1 MPGRGHLAVV
11 ALPPDEV
18 GGTTVCGQGARG
30 IHTAVSTRSV
40 LHPLF
45 TQLTTS
51 LDDGGRGLGE
61 IGDAAPLDWRDLLLT
76 LSVIHD
82 LHTAPL
88 RQLDGRERLQH
99 HPAVAALKWRLEEE
113 LLAELVRRDDAT
125 DWLLPDTAVGAMRA
139 LGVRGL
145 VPDVYDWLAQEAG
158 VEEIVDFL
166 SIEGGP
172 DGGFD
177 DLVAACQIGLDGTAK
192 LELAQN
198 YWDEMGNGSLARVH
212 TELHRKLSGAL
223 GLSCPPRHAQPVA
236 ALERS
241 VLTGLLT
248 TNRWLQPELLG
259 ALGLLELQ
267 AGPRCRKVVA
277 ALERIGAGEDAIDFY
292 AEHATV
298 DPRHGKDWVDKAVA
312 PFEGDARW
320 LEGIV
325 RGARWRS
332 MVNAGFFAATADIF
346 LQQQRR
352 AS

>member
-1 MPGRGHLAVV
+1 M
-11 ALPPDEV
+11 ALPAGV
-18 GGTTVCGQGARG
+18 ATVL
-30 IHTAVSTRSV
+30 VSSRTV

-45 TQLTTS
+45 TQLDRA
-51 LDDGGRGLGE
+51 LAGGGRDLDRLAGAE
-61 IGDAAPLDWRDLLLT
+61 PADWRDLLLS
-76 LSVIHD
+76 LSLIHD

-88 RQLDGRERLQH
+88 DQLDGRERLQH
-99 HPAVAALKWRLEEE
+99 HPAVAQLKWRLEGE
-113 LLAELVRRDDAT
+113 LVAELTRRDQVR
-125 DWLLPDTAVGAMRA
+125 DWDLPVGAAAAMRA
-139 LGVRGL
+139 IGVRGL
-145 VPDVYDWLAQEAG
+145 VPEIYDWLAHDADRDEV
-158 VEEIVDFL
+158 VEFL

-198 YWDEMGNGSLARVH
+198 YWDEMGNGTLARVH
-212 TELHRKLSGAL
+212 TELHRKLSRAL
-223 GLSCPPRHAQPVA
+223 GLSCPPRSAQPVE

-241 VLTGLLT
+241 VLTGLLA
-248 TNRWLQPELLG
+248 TNRWMQPELLG

-267 AGPRCRKVVA
+267 AGPRCRRVVT

-298 DPRHGKDWVDKAVA
+298 DPRHGKDWVDKAVVPLEA
-312 PFEGDARW
+312 DPRW
-320 LEGIV
+320 AAGIV

-332 MVNAGFFAATADIF
+332 LVNAGFFDAMADMF

>member
-1 MPGRGHLAVV
+1 V
-11 ALPPDEV
+11 PP
-18 GGTTVCGQGARG
+18 
-30 IHTAVSTRSV
+30 RSL

-45 TQLTTS
+45 TRLTTS
-51 LDDGGRGLGE
+51 LGDDGRGLSQLA
-61 IGDAAPLDWRDLLLT
+61 DAAPVDWRDLLLT
-76 LSVIHD
+76 LGVIHD

-88 RQLDGRERLQH
+88 GHLDGRERFQH
-99 HPAVAALKWRLEEE
+99 HPAVAALKWRLEEQLE
-113 LLAELVRRDDAT
+113 AELVRRDEAT
-125 DWLLPDTAVGAMRA
+125 PWRLPPGATAAMRAVGA
-139 LGVRGL
+139 RGL
-145 VPDVYDWLAQEAG
+145 VPEVYDWLARHADRD
-158 VEEIVDFL
+158 EIVAFL

-212 TELHRKLSGAL
+212 TELHRKLSRAL
-223 GLSCPPRHAQPVA
+223 SLACPPREAQPVA

-241 VLTGLLT
+241 VLTGLLA
-248 TNRWLQPELLG
+248 TNRRLQPEMLG

-277 ALERIGAGEDAIDFY
+277 ALERIGAGDDALDFY
-292 AEHATV
+292 VEHSTV

-312 PFEGDARW
+312 PFDGDARW
-320 LEGIV
+320 AEGIV

-332 MVNAGFFAATADIF
+332 IVNEGFFACMADTFI
-346 LQQQRR
+346 LRQRR